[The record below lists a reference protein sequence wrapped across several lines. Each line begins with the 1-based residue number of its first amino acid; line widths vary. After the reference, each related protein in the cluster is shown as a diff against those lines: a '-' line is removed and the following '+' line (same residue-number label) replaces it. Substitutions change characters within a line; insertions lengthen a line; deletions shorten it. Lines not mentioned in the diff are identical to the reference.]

1 MEKKKFD
8 VEFHGT
14 NLFALVPLLL
24 FVVFCILFFV
34 VFKTFDMMHLCMGGY
49 VALIIGSLLSKNWG
63 KYWDAV
69 ATGMS
74 SKIMNELALIL
85 LIVGMF
91 GKLMTRGG
99 VAQGFVWLGDKIGL
113 SGGGFV
119 AFTFIATC
127 VIATATGTSIGTMF
141 TAFPIL
147 YPSGLLLGADP
158 VFLAKIAY
166 ENPEFGANVVA
177 NPRAYPGLKRWV
189 AEFGDERARQQLV
202 AMGWPVP
209 QNGVQPQ
216 PIAEPTAQPMAE
228 PVAEQVQPEQQYQP
242 AVAEQFQ
249 QEQQYQPEQPVNQQ
263 YGQDAAYA
271 ASNEASTEYVDPYM
285 NPADLSEVADYSSS
299 QPQNEPEQQ
308 YAEQQYAAA
317 QESPADAG
325 FTAELAMTTT
335 DQMLMARIA
344 SEAPE
349 LRPCLARNP
358 YIYPELLA
366 WLGQLNDSAINAAIR
381 LRQQ

>member
-1 MEKKKFD
+1 MVDFD
-8 VEFHGT
+8 
-14 NLFALVPLLL
+14 A
-24 FVVFCILFFV
+24 
-34 VFKTFDMMHLCMGGY
+34 
-49 VALIIGSLLSKNWG
+49 
-63 KYWDAV
+63 AV
-69 ATGMS
+69 AAVQDPNT
-74 SKIMNELALIL
+74 
-85 LIVGMF
+85 
-91 GKLMTRGG
+91 
-99 VAQGFVWLGDKIGL
+99 
-113 SGGGFV
+113 
-119 AFTFIATC
+119 
-127 VIATATGTSIGTMF
+127 
-141 TAFPIL
+141 
-147 YPSGLLLGADP
+147 DP

-209 QNGVQPQ
+209 QNGVQPHL
-216 PIAEPTAQPMAE
+216 IAEPTAQPMAE
-228 PVAEQVQPEQQYQP
+228 PVAEQVQP
-242 AVAEQFQ
+242 
-249 QEQQYQPEQPVNQQ
+249 EQQYQPEQPVNQQ

-325 FTAELAMTTT
+325 LTAELAMTTT

>member
-1 MEKKKFD
+1 MVDFD
-8 VEFHGT
+8 
-14 NLFALVPLLL
+14 A
-24 FVVFCILFFV
+24 
-34 VFKTFDMMHLCMGGY
+34 
-49 VALIIGSLLSKNWG
+49 
-63 KYWDAV
+63 AV
-69 ATGMS
+69 AAVQDP
-74 SKIMNELALIL
+74 N
-85 LIVGMF
+85 
-91 GKLMTRGG
+91 
-99 VAQGFVWLGDKIGL
+99 
-113 SGGGFV
+113 
-119 AFTFIATC
+119 
-127 VIATATGTSIGTMF
+127 
-141 TAFPIL
+141 
-147 YPSGLLLGADP
+147 ADP

-202 AMGWPVP
+202 AMGCPVP

>member
-1 MEKKKFD
+1 MVDFD
-8 VEFHGT
+8 
-14 NLFALVPLLL
+14 A
-24 FVVFCILFFV
+24 
-34 VFKTFDMMHLCMGGY
+34 
-49 VALIIGSLLSKNWG
+49 
-63 KYWDAV
+63 AV
-69 ATGMS
+69 AAVQDP
-74 SKIMNELALIL
+74 N
-85 LIVGMF
+85 
-91 GKLMTRGG
+91 
-99 VAQGFVWLGDKIGL
+99 
-113 SGGGFV
+113 
-119 AFTFIATC
+119 
-127 VIATATGTSIGTMF
+127 
-141 TAFPIL
+141 
-147 YPSGLLLGADP
+147 ADP

-209 QNGVQPQ
+209 
-216 PIAEPTAQPMAE
+216 
-228 PVAEQVQPEQQYQP
+228 
-242 AVAEQFQ
+242 EQFQ
-249 QEQQYQPEQPVNQQ
+249 QQQYQPEQPVNQQ

-271 ASNEASTEYVDPYM
+271 ASNEASTEYVDPYI

>member
-1 MEKKKFD
+1 MVDFD
-8 VEFHGT
+8 
-14 NLFALVPLLL
+14 A
-24 FVVFCILFFV
+24 
-34 VFKTFDMMHLCMGGY
+34 
-49 VALIIGSLLSKNWG
+49 
-63 KYWDAV
+63 AV
-69 ATGMS
+69 AAVQDP
-74 SKIMNELALIL
+74 N
-85 LIVGMF
+85 
-91 GKLMTRGG
+91 
-99 VAQGFVWLGDKIGL
+99 
-113 SGGGFV
+113 
-119 AFTFIATC
+119 
-127 VIATATGTSIGTMF
+127 
-141 TAFPIL
+141 
-147 YPSGLLLGADP
+147 ADP

-166 ENPEFGANVVA
+166 ENPEFGANVVV

-202 AMGWPVP
+202 AMGWPVPQNGVQLVAIGWPVP

>member
-1 MEKKKFD
+1 MVDFD
-8 VEFHGT
+8 
-14 NLFALVPLLL
+14 A
-24 FVVFCILFFV
+24 
-34 VFKTFDMMHLCMGGY
+34 
-49 VALIIGSLLSKNWG
+49 
-63 KYWDAV
+63 AV
-69 ATGMS
+69 AAVQDP
-74 SKIMNELALIL
+74 N
-85 LIVGMF
+85 
-91 GKLMTRGG
+91 
-99 VAQGFVWLGDKIGL
+99 
-113 SGGGFV
+113 
-119 AFTFIATC
+119 
-127 VIATATGTSIGTMF
+127 
-141 TAFPIL
+141 
-147 YPSGLLLGADP
+147 ADP

-189 AEFGDERARQQLV
+189 AEFGDERARPQLV

-209 QNGVQPQ
+209 QNGVQPHL
-216 PIAEPTAQPMAE
+216 IAEPTAQPMAE

-249 QEQQYQPEQPVNQQ
+249 QKQQYQPEQPVNQQ

>member
-1 MEKKKFD
+1 MVDFD
-8 VEFHGT
+8 
-14 NLFALVPLLL
+14 A
-24 FVVFCILFFV
+24 
-34 VFKTFDMMHLCMGGY
+34 
-49 VALIIGSLLSKNWG
+49 
-63 KYWDAV
+63 AV
-69 ATGMS
+69 AAVQDP
-74 SKIMNELALIL
+74 N
-85 LIVGMF
+85 
-91 GKLMTRGG
+91 
-99 VAQGFVWLGDKIGL
+99 
-113 SGGGFV
+113 
-119 AFTFIATC
+119 
-127 VIATATGTSIGTMF
+127 
-141 TAFPIL
+141 
-147 YPSGLLLGADP
+147 ADP

-228 PVAEQVQPEQQYQP
+228 QVQP
-242 AVAEQFQ
+242 
-249 QEQQYQPEQPVNQQ
+249 EQQYQPEQPVNQQ

>member
-1 MEKKKFD
+1 MVDFD
-8 VEFHGT
+8 
-14 NLFALVPLLL
+14 A
-24 FVVFCILFFV
+24 
-34 VFKTFDMMHLCMGGY
+34 
-49 VALIIGSLLSKNWG
+49 
-63 KYWDAV
+63 AV
-69 ATGMS
+69 AAVQDP
-74 SKIMNELALIL
+74 N
-85 LIVGMF
+85 
-91 GKLMTRGG
+91 
-99 VAQGFVWLGDKIGL
+99 
-113 SGGGFV
+113 
-119 AFTFIATC
+119 
-127 VIATATGTSIGTMF
+127 
-141 TAFPIL
+141 
-147 YPSGLLLGADP
+147 ADP

-189 AEFGDERARQQLV
+189 AEFGDERARQQLG
-202 AMGWPVP
+202 AMGWPFP

-216 PIAEPTAQPMAE
+216 PIAEPTAQQMAE

>member
-1 MEKKKFD
+1 M
-8 VEFHGT
+8 
-14 NLFALVPLLL
+14 
-24 FVVFCILFFV
+24 
-34 VFKTFDMMHLCMGGY
+34 
-49 VALIIGSLLSKNWG
+49 
-63 KYWDAV
+63 
-69 ATGMS
+69 
-74 SKIMNELALIL
+74 
-85 LIVGMF
+85 
-91 GKLMTRGG
+91 
-99 VAQGFVWLGDKIGL
+99 
-113 SGGGFV
+113 
-119 AFTFIATC
+119 
-127 VIATATGTSIGTMF
+127 
-141 TAFPIL
+141 
-147 YPSGLLLGADP
+147 
-158 VFLAKIAY
+158 FLAKIAY

-209 QNGVQPQ
+209 QNGVQPHL
-216 PIAEPTAQPMAE
+216 IAAPTAQPMAE

-242 AVAEQFQ
+242 AVVE
-249 QEQQYQPEQPVNQQ
+249 QQ

>member
-1 MEKKKFD
+1 MVDFD
-8 VEFHGT
+8 
-14 NLFALVPLLL
+14 A
-24 FVVFCILFFV
+24 
-34 VFKTFDMMHLCMGGY
+34 
-49 VALIIGSLLSKNWG
+49 
-63 KYWDAV
+63 AV
-69 ATGMS
+69 AAVQDP
-74 SKIMNELALIL
+74 N
-85 LIVGMF
+85 
-91 GKLMTRGG
+91 
-99 VAQGFVWLGDKIGL
+99 
-113 SGGGFV
+113 
-119 AFTFIATC
+119 
-127 VIATATGTSIGTMF
+127 
-141 TAFPIL
+141 P
-147 YPSGLLLGADP
+147 DP

-177 NPRAYPGLKRWV
+177 NPGAYPGLKRWV

-202 AMGWPVP
+202 AMGGPVP

-249 QEQQYQPEQPVNQQ
+249 QKQQYQPEQPVNQQ

-366 WLGQLNDSAINAAIR
+366 WLGQLNDSAIKAAIR

>member
-1 MEKKKFD
+1 MVDFD
-8 VEFHGT
+8 
-14 NLFALVPLLL
+14 A
-24 FVVFCILFFV
+24 
-34 VFKTFDMMHLCMGGY
+34 
-49 VALIIGSLLSKNWG
+49 
-63 KYWDAV
+63 AV
-69 ATGMS
+69 AAVQDP
-74 SKIMNELALIL
+74 N
-85 LIVGMF
+85 
-91 GKLMTRGG
+91 
-99 VAQGFVWLGDKIGL
+99 
-113 SGGGFV
+113 
-119 AFTFIATC
+119 
-127 VIATATGTSIGTMF
+127 
-141 TAFPIL
+141 
-147 YPSGLLLGADP
+147 ADP

-202 AMGWPVP
+202 TMGWPVP
-209 QNGVQPQ
+209 QNGVQPHL
-216 PIAEPTAQPMAE
+216 IAEPTAQPM
-228 PVAEQVQPEQQYQP
+228 AEQVQPEQQYQP

-308 YAEQQYAAA
+308 YAAA